1 MTQVMQMAPKLTAQ
15 EVHKENRFMDALKRK
30 VTKVVWNRIYH
41 HSLKAQR
48 SPNERQHQAVIRLM
62 NALSGTVQSTDL
74 GLGSIRSLA
83 DYRRLI
89 PVQTYKDYQNYVE
102 RISKGESNV
111 LFRDK
116 VKNLVQTSGT
126 TGYLNKLIPY
136 NQAMLAAS
144 MRYQYRVAAT
154 IATHCK
160 SYDPIFDD
168 RISYATVVRNT
179 AKSVGTIS
187 KANASELW
195 SVGQKPWIGKNRQVL
210 TADVLDAPDW
220 ETKLSNIRAATIGRD
235 IRLAA
240 GIPLYL
246 VSIFE
251 HLLKTQNASNL
262 REIWP
267 NFEAVFYSGSGISA
281 YRNRLT
287 ELAGRPIRYFGG
299 YLASEGLFG
308 LPTPDGQSLFFNL
321 DDFIYSFRTPG
332 SDDSGSLLMG
342 IEDLEIGKEC
352 EILVGCP
359 NGFLNFAIGDVI
371 RIESLSPYLT
381 FSVLGRS
388 LSINVANEKTS
399 QTRIERVTQLAQ
411 QRLGKTFEHYF
422 VHPSESTRDLP
433 AYNWTIICDSPESM
447 DESKIAATLDELLIA
462 EAPDYRDCRISDGL
476 IGPVKVQLI
485 PSAAQLKANLLD
497 LNQGKGQYK
506 MKSIYRSEDEFTA
519 ALIPAA
525 KRCGIELRV

>member
-1 MTQVMQMAPKLTAQ
+1 MDAIKRKLT
-15 EVHKENRFMDALKRK
+15 KF
-30 VTKVVWNRIYH
+30 VWNRLYH
-41 HSLKAQR
+41 YSLRAQR
-48 SPNERQHQAVIRLM
+48 SPTEQQDLAFSRLM
-62 NALSGTVQSTDL
+62 KGLKGTAQSSAL
-74 GLGSIRSLA
+74 GLEGVCSRAEYFKS
-83 DYRRLI
+83 I
-89 PVQTYKDYQNYVE
+89 PVHSYKNYQNYVE
-102 RISKGESNV
+102 RISNGEKNV
-111 LFRDK
+111 LFRDH
-116 VKNLVQTSGT
+116 VKSLVQTSGT

-160 SYDPIFDD
+160 KYDPLFDE

-179 AKSVGTIS
+179 AKTVGTIR

-195 SVGQKPWIGKNRQVL
+195 SVGQKPWVGGNKQVL
-210 TADVLDAPDW
+210 TASVLDAPDW
-220 ETKLSNIRAATIGRD
+220 EAKLANITMATVGRD

-262 REIWP
+262 LDIWP
-267 NFEAVFYSGSGISA
+267 NFEAVFYSGSSIAA
-281 YRNRLT
+281 YRSRISQLV
-287 ELAGRPIRYFGG
+287 GRPVRYFGG

-308 LPTPDGQSLFFNL
+308 IPTPDGQSLFFNL
-321 DDFIYSFRTPG
+321 DDFVYAFRTPG
-332 SDDSGSLLMG
+332 SDDAGTLLMG
-342 IEDLEIGKEC
+342 IEDLEIGKEY

-359 NGFLNFAIGDVI
+359 NGFLNYAVGDVV
-371 RIESLSPYLT
+371 RIESRAPYLT

-422 VHPSESTRDLP
+422 VHPSESARDLP
-433 AYNWTIICDSPESM
+433 AYTWTIICDSPEGM

-462 EAPDYRDCRISDGL
+462 EAPDYRDCRVSDGL
-476 IGPVKVQLI
+476 IGPVTVQLI

-525 KRCGIELRV
+525 KRCGIELRI